1 MRSRCARFRS
11 RLNFGA
17 RTLVRDSQKD
27 CRACCSRI
35 VAVPDLAPEHRNKA
49 KVAETHNSL
58 GALAQKQRKYAES
71 EAAYVK
77 SLEVRQSLKPSTD
90 REQQAR
96 ARTSSHAI
104 DPTERTHAHAPRRP
118 VGSASVHA
126 HPLHANLSTAMRG
139 QEKDQA
145 LAQSYTSLGNLF
157 SEMGELARAL
167 EQLQLAK
174 ECYVKGAR
182 SPAPPLRARRWAAW
196 AATLE
201 GHQTSMGSLV
211 AARYARV
218 PPRSLRLLLSDVV
231 QASTRRIRRWRG
243 RSRRWRPSIRRCT
256 RIASRRCV
264 DASSERRAA
273 RPLLHPRWH
282 PTLALTT
289 IASPWWAR

>member
-1 MRSRCARFRS
+1 M
-11 RLNFGA
+11 
-17 RTLVRDSQKD
+17 
-27 CRACCSRI
+27 
-35 VAVPDLAPEHRNKA
+35 AVPDLAPEHRNKA

-218 PPRSLRLLLSDVV
+218 PPRPGSSFLRWCRL
-231 QASTRRIRRWRG
+231 QRITSEGGVGGRG
-243 RSRRWRPSIRRCT
+243 DGDRPYEDALVSRRAGVSTQAQSAEQPVLCYTLDGTRPSR
-256 RIASRRCV
+256 
-264 DASSERRAA
+264 
-273 RPLLHPRWH
+273 
-282 PTLALTT
+282 
-289 IASPWWAR
+289 